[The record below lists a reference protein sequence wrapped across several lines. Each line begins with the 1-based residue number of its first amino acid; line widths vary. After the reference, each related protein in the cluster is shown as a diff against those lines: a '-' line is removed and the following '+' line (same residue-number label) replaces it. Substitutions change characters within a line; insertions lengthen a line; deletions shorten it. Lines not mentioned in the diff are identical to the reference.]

1 MIDRKFEE
9 WSVGGLVQLL
19 VSGKRSLLD
28 HKKWCD
34 KWHIMERI
42 ATRHHSDEVGGA
54 YCANEGGEIAEKCIA
69 VVTFRRKKNT

>member
-1 MIDRKFEE
+1 
-9 WSVGGLVQLL
+9 
-19 VSGKRSLLD
+19 
-28 HKKWCD
+28 
-34 KWHIMERI
+34 MERI